1 MEFLT
6 STILPGLLTG
16 ATVTIT
22 VTLASL
28 AIAATLGFLLALVR
42 EFSGLRLLN
51 FAIDAYVEYL
61 RNIPALSHLFIL
73 YFGLASIGFA
83 ITSIPAAII
92 GLGLVGSAV
101 TCDIYRSGF
110 SALGKGQ
117 SEAALA
123 VGMTPMQVIWL
134 ILSPQAFRV
143 ALPPLGNYALQLLK
157 DTSVVSAIAAPE
169 IMFYARSMVTSTF
182 QTTLI
187 YSSAALIYLAMS
199 LPLAW
204 GVARLEK
211 RFGGATDV

>member
-110 SALGKGQ
+110 CALGKGQ

-157 DTSVVSAIAAPE
+157 DTSVV
-169 IMFYARSMVTSTF
+169 
-182 QTTLI
+182 
-187 YSSAALIYLAMS
+187 
-199 LPLAW
+199 
-204 GVARLEK
+204 
-211 RFGGATDV
+211 